1 MECVIAPGADA
12 LLCINWLGDSRVTLT
27 GERDSLQWPKLVR
40 IFFSENL
47 FSTHNQSQIKE
58 HREKN
63 ETHHL
68 LVSSA
73 HIVGSGQSKEHR
85 EKNET
90 HHLLSLCLSLR
101 SLLCITSHYLNTWN
115 RVKCN
120 FGIMLRYKR

>member
-1 MECVIAPGADA
+1 MSSAHIVGS
-12 LLCINWLGDSRVTLT
+12 G
-27 GERDSLQWPKLVR
+27 
-40 IFFSENL
+40 
-47 FSTHNQSQIKE
+47 QSKE

-90 HHLLSLCLSLR
+90 HHLLVSSAHIVGSGRSKEHREKNETHHLLFLCLSLR